1 MSDFGANDDRDSD
14 TQHCSVTHELKYSP
28 RSNILKDDDF
38 NQVNDRDEDEPKP
51 ISINNNGTVVDV
63 SPQVEEALKSQH
75 LHQPVTVNTTNKDLD
90 I

>member
-1 MSDFGANDDRDSD
+1 
-14 TQHCSVTHELKYSP
+14 LKYSP

-63 SPQVEEALKSQH
+63 SPPVEEALKS
-75 LHQPVTVNTTNKDLD
+75 
-90 I
+90 